1 MIHELA
7 QKLGEEEIAQND
19 RIILHVLEAYLV
31 AKAEPYR
38 CLRQRCHTT
47 MHQDGAYAFHCDGV
61 ELVRFSGV
69 VFDRAGDHLHLRRKF
84 SVSTNF
90 LLDLSFKIQ

>member
-1 MIHELA
+1 MIHELT
-7 QKLGEEEIAQND
+7 QKLGGEEVAQND
-19 RIILHVLEAYLV
+19 RIILHVLETYLA

-38 CLRQRCHTT
+38 CLRQRCHTSL
-47 MHQDGAYAFHCDGV
+47 HPDGAYAFHCDGV

-69 VFDRAGDHLHLRRKF
+69 VFEQQDRLLTLRRKF
-84 SVSTNF
+84 SVNTNF

>member
-1 MIHELA
+1 MIEDLA
-7 QKLGEEEIAQND
+7 QRLGEAETAQNE
-19 RIILHVLEAYLV
+19 RVILHVLEAYLR

-47 MHQDGAYAFHCDGV
+47 LHPDGAYAFHCDGT

-69 VFDRAGDHLHLRRKF
+69 VFEQQGRLLTLRRRVMVNTKVF
-84 SVSTNF
+84 S
-90 LLDLSFKIQ
+90 